1 MPKYLLGVLLGC
13 SILLKAQ
20 DSLMRFEY
28 GSQVISLNSFQKN
41 YNYMPDRPGKEFFN
55 ALFFRITKHQ
65 NAFRCWAG
73 YSEYTIMYQSPDG
86 VSDAWSG
93 NKTSKDFRI
102 AIGVQ
107 RRCLKSSEL
116 LYTIIDMG
124 YRNVFEQGHHYGGI
138 FGLNEKFTIS
148 SNGIEGFMGFGLKV
162 KILKRITLSPEMG
175 FFNSLSYKNK
185 TTYPVFGPSAH
196 FNYTEYNAQPLF
208 KVQCCVV
215 F

>member
-1 MPKYLLGVLLGC
+1 MPKYLLGIFLGFNIFL
-13 SILLKAQ
+13 SAQ

-28 GSQVISLNSFQKN
+28 GSQVLNLNSLQKN
-41 YNYMPDRPGKEFFN
+41 YYNMPDRPGREYFN
-55 ALFFRITKHQ
+55 AVFFRITKRQ
-65 NAFRCWAG
+65 NAFRCLAG
-73 YSEYTIMYQSPDG
+73 YSEYTLMYQSPEG

-124 YRNVFEQGHHYGGI
+124 YRNVFAQGHQYGGI
-138 FGLNEKFTIS
+138 FGLNDKFTIS
-148 SNGIEGFMGFGLKV
+148 LNGIDCFVGFGLKV
-162 KILKRITLSPEMG
+162 KLIKRIIVSPEMG
-175 FFNSLSYKNK
+175 FFNALNSINK
-185 TTYPVFGPSAH
+185 TVYPVFGQAAKYKFTE
-196 FNYTEYNAQPLF
+196 FNLQPLL
-208 KVQCCVV
+208 KVQFCVA